1 MRSSHGTFGA
11 IPRKA
16 YDNIKLYDYLLMRKP
31 VSLPERQARR
41 RDTKHRIGHIGAQRA
56 VPAEIPMDH
65 RSRRSFLGSVAGL
78 GATMGVA
85 QPSQAHPAKPKAAK
99 FELSTASR
107 RLLSQFGLTY
117 PIFQA
122 PAGAAASP
130 DLVIAVCNAGAIGG
144 MAVWPLPTDEAVAR
158 VAKVRASTSKNFY
171 VNYALAH
178 QPTSLQ
184 ATLDAGA
191 PVVQFS
197 WGMPDKALLT
207 AVRNGG
213 AKMGIQVTS
222 AESAREA
229 LDLGA
234 DYLVCQGTEAGGHV
248 QASSR
253 LLESLPRVLEE
264 AKSTPVVASGGIST
278 GSDIRTVL
286 SIGASGA
293 VLGTRFVAT
302 RESFAHQVYKDAL
315 LRANKDDTVLTVC
328 FQDGWPNA
336 PHRVLR
342 NGTFN
347 RWDAAGCP
355 PAGKRPGEGEV
366 VATRPDGGKVMRYA
380 FFHPNAALTGSQLLD
395 LALYAGDGVGAVRDI
410 PSAAE
415 LVTRL
420 WKDCLATS

>member
-1 MRSSHGTFGA
+1 M
-11 IPRKA
+11 
-16 YDNIKLYDYLLMRKP
+16 D
-31 VSLPERQARR
+31 RQ
-41 RDTKHRIGHIGAQRA
+41 
-56 VPAEIPMDH
+56 
-65 RSRRSFLGSVAGL
+65 SRRSFLGTAAGL
-78 GATMGVA
+78 GVLTGLA
-85 QPSQAHPAKPKAAK
+85 QPSQAHRARPKAARFK
-99 FELSTASR
+99 LPKASE

-130 DLVIAVCNAGAIGG
+130 DLVIAVCNAGGIGG
-144 MAVWPLPTDEAVAR
+144 MAIWPLPTAEAVAR
-158 VAKVRASTSKNFY
+158 VTKVRASTNKNFY

-178 QPTSLQ
+178 PPTSLQ

-197 WGMPDKALLT
+197 WGMPDKGLVA
-207 AVRNGG
+207 AVRQAG

-222 AESAREA
+222 AGSAREA

-248 QASSR
+248 QAS
-253 LLESLPRVLEE
+253 LPLVESLSRVLEE
-264 AKSTPVVASGGIST
+264 AKSTPVLASGGIST

-286 SIGASGA
+286 SAGAAGA

-302 RESFAHQVYKDAL
+302 QESFAHQVYKDAL
-315 LRANKDDTVLTVC
+315 LRSNKDDTVLTVC
-328 FQDGWPNA
+328 FEDGWPNA

-355 PAGKRPGEGEV
+355 PAGKRPGEGDV
-366 VATRPDGGKVMRYA
+366 LATRPDGGKVIRYG
-380 FFHPNAALTGSQLLD
+380 FFHPNAALTGDQLLD
-395 LALYAGDGVGAVRDI
+395 LALYAGEGVGAVRDI
-410 PSAAE
+410 PPAAE
-415 LVTRL
+415 LIARL
-420 WKDCLATS
+420 WNECLATS